1 MVVKSDCS
9 IWFTDP
15 HYGIRTNYEGFK
27 SDQELPCN
35 VYRTDPATLEPAGPG
50 EVIHELRIAEDVET
64 PRPYRNPVARRAT
77 TRRGRSR
84 CTGRWGVRSAREDR
98 RSPVTGA
105 SRGALFESMGP
116 GSCNT
121 LMPMDFD

>member
-1 MVVKSDCS
+1 MVVKSDGS

-64 PRPYRNPVARRAT
+64 LARTAIRWLGARRQ
-77 TRRGRSR
+77 
-84 CTGRWGVRSAREDR
+84 
-98 RSPVTGA
+98 GA
-105 SRGALFESMGP
+105 DDRGARGDGACAAP
-116 GSCNT
+116 GRT
-121 LMPMDFD
+121 GGAR